1 VSAGDYLI
9 FSVLAVGCAVG
20 SGQLLVAAERHGAL
34 AQAWLAAMAFFLW
47 SALAAVCLWGA
58 V

>member
-1 VSAGDYLI
+1 MSEGEYLI
-9 FSVLAVGCAVG
+9 FSVLAVSCAGG
-20 SGQLLVAAERHGAL
+20 SGQLLVAAERRGAP